1 MPESLRLYLD
11 QMLQTRVAQVL
22 RQAGY
27 DVLRASETGQSRAD
41 DQEILRI
48 AIDQRRILITLD
60 EHFGDWAVL
69 PLSEHFGVI
78 RNIGGTATAVEAAIK
93 AGVKR
98 VVLFM
103 DIAVDGSLI
112 QKELGFMP
120 QYDLRTGWE
129 ETIREMQEKNS
140 FKF

>member
-1 MPESLRLYLD
+1 M
-11 QMLQTRVAQVL
+11 
-22 RQAGY
+22 
-27 DVLRASETGQSRAD
+27 LRASETGQSRAD

-69 PLSEHFGVI
+69 PLSKHFGVI
-78 RNIGGTATAVEAAIK
+78 RNIGGTATVVEAAIK

-129 ETIREMQEKNS
+129 ETIREMRA
-140 FKF
+140 